1 MSTTATGPSPILQ
14 SFLLDRVGDTSFRAP
29 SVPDE
34 RRPVVFGGQIMGQMI
49 MAASAYDPTKGVKSL
64 NVIFARAGTV
74 KLPVEMELD
83 PVHSGR
89 ALGSMTATVFQ
100 GERLLSRGLL
110 LLDVG
115 EPDVIRHQIPD
126 IPTGGPGETPPVAS
140 TDHPG
145 VEVRLVDA
153 VDLMTTA
160 ATGPAEVN
168 VWVRFLDL
176 TADAGAAWHQ
186 AALSWYTDPFLIAA
200 AMRPHEGIGQEQAHE
215 TLSTGVISQ
224 TLTFH
229 DPFRADQWLLI
240 ANRSLHAGAGRT
252 YGEGHVFTEKGEL
265 VASFVQT
272 NMIRYFRDET
282 PGATGKAAGAM

>member
-1 MSTTATGPSPILQ
+1 MSTTSTGSSPILQ
-14 SFLLDRVGDTSFRAP
+14 SFVLERVGETSFRGP

-49 MAASAYDPTKGVKSL
+49 MAASAYDPAKTVKSL

-74 KLPVEMELD
+74 TLPVEIELD

-89 ALGSMTATVFQ
+89 ALGSVSATVLQ

-115 EPDVIRHQIPD
+115 EPDVISHQIPD
-126 IPTGGPGETPPVAS
+126 IPTGGPDQTPPVAAS
-140 TDHPG
+140 DHPG
-145 VEVRLVDA
+145 VEVRLVDE
-153 VDLMTTA
+153 VDLMTAA

-176 TADAGAAWHQ
+176 PGDGAAWHQ

-272 NMIRYFRDET
+272 NMIRYFRDGA